1 MKRLLSILALVSL
14 AAGICGQSPEKMSY
28 QAVIRDS
35 ENHLVTNK
43 EIGIRISIL
52 QGSSTGTIVYQETY
66 DPKPQT
72 NANGLVSL
80 EIGGGIPVSGLFSDV
95 VWTSGPYFLKSETDP
110 TGSSDYTITGTSEIM
125 SVPYAFIANESR
137 HAVYADSSVNAQ
149 SATNMQLNDLT
160 DVNTTPA
167 LNDVMKWN
175 GTTWVS
181 APDSLGGLTLPFSDS
196 LSYIGAA
203 FEVTNYGRGAAIKGV
218 GGVLAV
224 ADSGGTGLVAYA
236 DTGSSA
242 IAAVFSSSSGT
253 ALYTNEGNVVL
264 SQYTKLG
271 DDQSAPFIRMKK
283 VTGTTAST
291 SNGTVSFAHGLDATK
306 IIGVTVLVRGAT
318 NSWVPPSYTNSSF
331 FEYNYFFDG
340 SLFYLIN
347 IANNSASI
355 QSKPFSVLFT
365 YEQ

>member
-35 ENHLVTNK
+35 ENRLVTNK

-52 QGSSTGTIVYQETY
+52 QGNPTGTIVYQETY

-80 EIGGGIPVSGLFSDV
+80 KIGGGIPVSGSFSDI

-110 TGSSDYTITGTSEIM
+110 TGSSDYTITGTSEIL
-125 SVPYAFIANESR
+125 SVPYAFSAEISN
-137 HAVYADSSVNAQ
+137 HAIHADSSVYAQ
-149 SATNMQLNDLT
+149 SATNMQLNDLR

-181 APDSLGGLTLPFSDS
+181 APDSLGGLTLPFSGS
-196 LSYIGAA
+196 LTYLGAA
-203 FEVTNYGRGAAIKGV
+203 FEVTNYGRGPAIKGV
-218 GGVLAV
+218 GGVLGL
-224 ADSGGTGLVAYA
+224 ADSGSMGVIAYA
-236 DTGSSA
+236 DTGTSA
-242 IAAVFSSSSGT
+242 IAGFFNSASGT
-253 ALYTNEGNVVL
+253 ALYTGEGNVIL
-264 SQYTKLG
+264 SQYTQLG
-271 DDQSAPFIRMKK
+271 DNQSAPFIRMKK
-283 VTGTTAST
+283 VTGTTAAT
-291 SNGTVSFAHGLDATK
+291 LGGTVSFAHGLDATK
-306 IIGVTVLVRGAT
+306 IVGVTVLVRGAT
-318 NSWVPPSYTNSSF
+318 NSWVPPSYIPTSSF
-331 FEYNYFFDG
+331 VYNYFFDG
-340 SLFYLIN
+340 AIFYI
-347 IANNSASI
+347 INSAGNSAFLL
-355 QSKPFSVLFT
+355 SKPYSVLFT